1 MGEEVPEWQMMWGA
15 KVKTPIDMPDDI
27 LKDAITTVIQELSS
41 SSSNSTMS
49 YESEEKGEKEEK
61 EKEGRGNTKDTSST
75 KNRRASL
82 LSPNINNN
90 EHQQVLDNTNT
101 NANNNTNMG
110 TVTDEMVKKI
120 KNHMDSKWSPTWH
133 VVIGRNFGSLVTH
146 ETKSFIYFYYENQ
159 AVMMFK
165 AG

>member
-41 SSSNSTMS
+41 SSSSNSSNSAMS
-49 YESEEKGEKEEK
+49 YESEEKEEK
-61 EKEGRGNTKDTSST
+61 EKEGRANTKDTST

-90 EHQQVLDNTNT
+90 EHQQVVDNTNT
-101 NANNNTNMG
+101 TNNNNNMG